1 LASTFLIK
9 SLNSRLNKCASDF
22 KTPVCIYLDKLD
34 FYCEKKPILK
44 AISELTQMLYS
55 FRHLQNS
62 IFDNLKY
69 YDCYVDLPK
78 FKNEL
83 KSIEINDLTD
93 NSHSILSL
101 SSRLIEG
108 KTPLCIYNISQIVN
122 PNDANS
128 DLIFNKLKVYGRN
141 LVYRL
146 LCTEKTENHL
156 IFAILRNLGLH
167 INNEL
172 RNIAFRTIRKDVR
185 ECLLVHLEHSKRL
198 KENEKK
204 EIDFLRYLEKLL
216 PNQSYS
222 VAKQRCWFKMLR
234 FKGKEG
240 GEKRKSDLHKS
251 YYVLSAMKS
260 ISKAFL
266 K

>member
-1 LASTFLIK
+1 MTTTFLIK
-9 SLNSRLNKCASDF
+9 SLNSRLAKCEDDF
-22 KTPVCIYLDKLD
+22 KAPVCIYLDKLD
-34 FYCEKKPILK
+34 FYCGKKPILK
-44 AISELTQMLYS
+44 AISELTQMLYA

-69 YDCYVDLPK
+69 YDCYVDLRK

-93 NSHSILSL
+93 NPHSILAL
-101 SSRLIEG
+101 NSRLIEG

-122 PNDANS
+122 INDAKSN
-128 DLIFNKLKVYGRN
+128 LVFNKLKVYGKN

-146 LCTEKTENHL
+146 LCTEKMENHL

-172 RNIAFRTIRKDVR
+172 RNIAFTTIRKDVR

-198 KENEKK
+198 KDHEKK
-204 EIDFLRYLEKLL
+204 EIEFLRYLEKLL

-222 VAKQRCWFKMLR
+222 VAKQRSWFKLLR
-234 FKGKEG
+234 FRGEEG
-240 GEKRKSDLHKS
+240 GEQRKTDLHKS
-251 YYVLSAMKS
+251 YCVLPAIKS
-260 ISKAFL
+260 NFTH
-266 K
+266 